1 MAKVGVEIRI
11 DVTKIPK
18 EKLYKGKK
26 GTYLTMTS
34 FINLDEIDQYGN
46 NGMVVVK
53 KDKDE
58 QDSPILG
65 NAQIFWSD
73 SWDVKAQRGE
83 QNNQQS
89 TQATQVT
96 QSDMENDFDQDIP
109 FS

>member
-83 QNNQQS
+83 QESSKPSAPAQDNN
-89 TQATQVT
+89 
-96 QSDMENDFDQDIP
+96 FDDDCP
-109 FS
+109 F